1 MTTPQLKNRPR
12 VAAALQL
19 ALLLG
24 VFQGVVATTPS
35 LPGTPAVRIESA
47 TARPLTAIASPV
59 PLSQAAR

>member
-1 MTTPQLKNRPR
+1 MTTRTLKNRPR

-35 LPGTPAVRIESA
+35 LPPAADADEGAVAVVSA
-47 TARPLTAIASPV
+47 AAVGQPAR
-59 PLSQAAR
+59 